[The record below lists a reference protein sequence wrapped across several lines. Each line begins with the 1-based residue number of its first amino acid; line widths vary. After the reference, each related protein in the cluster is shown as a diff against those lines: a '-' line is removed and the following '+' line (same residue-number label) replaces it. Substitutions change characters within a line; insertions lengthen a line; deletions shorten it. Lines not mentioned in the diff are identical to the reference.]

1 MSSKKQR
8 KEKQRSRINQDK
20 LRGMKRTLSEKGI
33 SPFELESW
41 MGHSSGTFYRLD
53 VVYDALE
60 FEGDVENI
68 NIPGR
73 DIGCPTET
81 TIIAFNDN
89 YVQYIVD
96 GKTHTAKTSSYLVK
110 AEG

>member
-20 LRGMKRTLSEKGI
+20 LRGMKRTLREKGI
-33 SPFELESW
+33 APFELETW

-60 FEGDVENI
+60 LEGDVKDVNL
-68 NIPGR
+68 PGR
-73 DIGCPTET
+73 DIVCPTET
-81 TIIAFNDN
+81 TIIAFNDK
-89 YVQYIVD
+89 YVLYTSD
-96 GKTHTAKTSSYLVK
+96 GKTHTAKTSSYLAK